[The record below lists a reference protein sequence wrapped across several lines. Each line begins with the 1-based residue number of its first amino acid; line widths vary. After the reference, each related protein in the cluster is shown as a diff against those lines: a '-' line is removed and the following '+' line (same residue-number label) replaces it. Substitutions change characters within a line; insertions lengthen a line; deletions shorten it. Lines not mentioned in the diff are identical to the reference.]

1 MDKNSKDQSGQT
13 PCHEA
18 SSNGHLEV
26 CRLFMECVTTHL
38 PKQLCLK
45 MDVEDGVRTPFQLAA
60 WNGHLRVFNERLR
73 EEYEEI

>member
-38 PKQLCLK
+38 PKQLSLK
-45 MDVEDGVRTPFQLAA
+45 MDGAKASHLYSAVQLELA
-60 WNGHLRVFNERLR
+60 LEVLTTERVGRSLG
-73 EEYEEI
+73 